1 MGRPSAPVSY
11 EDMLADQANRL
22 ANNNYGAGFGG
33 WSPTAGSYSG
43 ETSYDY
49 EGEKGNP
56 FFTEE
61 NQIPLST
68 YSGTS
73 SNRAPFLWNGNNNS
87 LRNVVKQAYDSYYAG
102 VPQTTSSVQQQT
114 WGGPEIRALYGEQD
128 AGFGYDPTEL
138 MDVGSMQQTAPM
150 QSTGLSNIGT
160 PQYWQDNNKNKSFDS
175 EYDDF
180 LYGIGGEPQGM
191 F

>member
-1 MGRPSAPVSY
+1 MPVSY
-11 EDMLADQANRL
+11 EEMLADQANRL

-33 WSPTAGSYSG
+33 WSPTDGSYSG
-43 ETSYDY
+43 DTSYDY

-61 NQIPLST
+61 NQLPLTSFSSST
-68 YSGTS
+68 
-73 SNRAPFLWNGNNNS
+73 RAPFLWNGNNNS
-87 LRNVVKQAYDSYYAG
+87 LRDVYRNAYDSYYAG
-102 VPQTTSSVQQQT
+102 TANTTTQQAT
-114 WGGPEIRALYGEQD
+114 WSGPEIRALYGEQD

-160 PQYWQDNNKNKSFDS
+160 PQYWQDNNKDKSFDS

>member
-1 MGRPSAPVSY
+1 MGKPSAPVSY
-11 EDMLADQANRL
+11 EEMLNDQRSRL
-22 ANNNYGAGFGG
+22 ASNNYGTGFGG
-33 WSPTAGSYSG
+33 WNPATSSGGS
-43 ETSYDY
+43 SYDY

-56 FFTEE
+56 YFTED
-61 NQIPLST
+61 NQLPLTSFSSST
-68 YSGTS
+68 
-73 SNRAPFLWNGNNNS
+73 RAPFLWSGKNKS
-87 LRNVVKQAYDSYYAG
+87 LRDVYRNAYDNYYAG
-102 VPQTTSSVQQQT
+102 TANTTTQQDT